1 MTGREMQE
9 NTQINNIRNKNCDCR
24 EMQENTQRILGTK
37 IATMTTIDIF
47 KIIEYSEQNYELLYA
62 NTF

>member
-47 KIIEYSEQNYELLYA
+47 
-62 NTF
+62 